1 MNKIIVFF
9 LLFLTITSCQDE
21 LLEFSCNP
29 KVNEFVKSNILL
41 LSQIDLDEFLSMSTL
56 QQRAAYRSYSP
67 EKRLE
72 LWTEKLEKVL
82 FLESWTEQEA
92 LHIEDLINYLNIET
106 FTKYEE
112 DNLTIVGNEV
122 YAINWQDYALR
133 VLKWDKGRLAF
144 VISSLYLSETDY
156 NNSLSQVIASTS
168 RTKDF
173 PVYDCGCNIGT
184 DFCGSTTCQSSGCNL
199 TSGGCGWLWMGNCD
213 GECF

>member
-1 MNKIIVFF
+1 M
-9 LLFLTITSCQDE
+9 
-21 LLEFSCNP
+21 
-29 KVNEFVKSNILL
+29 
-41 LSQIDLDEFLSMSTL
+41 
-56 QQRAAYRSYSP
+56 
-67 EKRLE
+67 
-72 LWTEKLEKVL
+72 KLEKVL